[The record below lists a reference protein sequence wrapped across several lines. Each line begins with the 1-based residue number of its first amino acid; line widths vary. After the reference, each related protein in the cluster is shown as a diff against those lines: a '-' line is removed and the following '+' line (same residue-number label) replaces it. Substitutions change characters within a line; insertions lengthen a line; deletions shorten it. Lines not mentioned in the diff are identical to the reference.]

1 MKLTIKT
8 DRVQVMTDY
17 PCSGEANMFFETYF
31 TEKAPRVIEFPKV
44 VRVEGKQYAITECTY
59 RCWGDRPHSRIKV
72 RVPKDAWFKDVDNL
86 CDVEYY

>member
-8 DRVQVMTDY
+8 DGVDIMTDH
-17 PCSGEANMFFETYF
+17 PRSGEANMFFETDF
-31 TEKAPRVIEFPKV
+31 FDKAPRVIEYPKV
-44 VRVEGKQYAITECTY
+44 VRVEGKQYSITACSY

-72 RVPKDAWFKDVDNL
+72 RVPKGARFTDVDNL